1 MLLYFFFSV
10 SKADFNIFDSELRNE
25 YPARAFIL
33 PKLNDEKVLKYDRM
47 DPSLS
52 LLCDVKNLNVEES

>member
-1 MLLYFFFSV
+1 MLLYLLV
-10 SKADFNIFDSELRNE
+10 PTDVNIFASEERIE